1 MGFRR
6 RPGMRSGGV
15 VFSYDFVFEVGSMM
29 GERWR
34 AGIRIG
40 IVDVDPDV

>member
-1 MGFRR
+1 
-6 RPGMRSGGV
+6 MRSVGV

-29 GERWR
+29 GER
-34 AGIRIG
+34 AGIG